1 MGLFSKTTASGIE
14 YLIVGLGN
22 PDKKYENTRHN
33 AGFMALDKI
42 AEDCGASVDRVKFKA
57 LTGKTEIGRKG
68 NPDKKYENTRHNA
81 GFMALDKIAEDCGA
95 SVDRVKFKALTGKTE
110 IGRKKCLLMKPLTYM
125 NLSGESVAAA
135 MRFYKVPLER
145 VVVFYDDIS
154 LEPSFLRIRR
164 KGSDGGH
171 NGIKN
176 IILMAGGDT
185 FPRVKI
191 GVGKK
196 PHPDYDLA
204 DWVLSSRKGSDG
216 GHNGIKNIIL
226 MAGGDTFP
234 RVKIGVGKKPHPDYD
249 LADWVL
255 SSFSQKEKKE
265 LSQALEH
272 CPDIA
277 ALIVNGQID
286 KAMNQYNS

>member
-1 MGLFSKTTASGIE
+1 MGFFSKTSSSGIE

-22 PDKKYENTRHN
+22 PEKKYENTRHN

-42 AEDCGASVDRVKFKA
+42 AEKWGVSVDRVKFKA
-57 LTGKTEIGRKG
+57 MTGKAEI
-68 NPDKKYENTRHNA
+68 A
-81 GFMALDKIAEDCGA
+81 G
-95 SVDRVKFKALTGKTE
+95 
-110 IGRKKCLLMKPLTYM
+110 KKCLLMKPLTYM
-125 NLSGESVAAA
+125 NLSGEAVTAA

-145 VVVFYDDIS
+145 VIVFYDDIS

-176 IILMAGGDT
+176 IIL
-185 FPRVKI
+185 
-191 GVGKK
+191 
-196 PHPDYDLA
+196 
-204 DWVLSSRKGSDG
+204 LS
-216 GHNGIKNIIL
+216 
-226 MAGGDTFP
+226 GGDTFP

-255 SSFSQKEKKE
+255 SSFSEKEKKA
-265 LSQALEH
+265 LDQALDH

-277 ALIVNGQID
+277 SLMVNGEID
-286 KAMNQYNS
+286 KAMNRYNS